1 MIPDSFLGLIESI
14 RAVAPRAGIRS
25 NVICGF
31 PGETARDQEI
41 LADFLTAAELD
52 AIGVFGYSDEDGTA
66 AQGLPDQHPI
76 ELVESRRAQ
85 IADLADELVN
95 QRAEDRIGESVR
107 VLVEEVQPAVVGRAE
122 HQGPEVDGSV
132 RLLRPSATVRRG
144 DLVDADGDRH
154 RRRGSG
160 RRDGGCGVSG
170 EPQRPRV
177 DRDAASASEK
187 HPVGPMAEPET
198 TPWNVPNAL
207 TAFRILLVPLFA
219 WMLLS
224 HPDDPW
230 WRVGTAALFTVA
242 ILTDTL
248 DGYLARKHNIVTKF
262 GKLADPIADKALTGM
277 ALIGLSIIGE
287 LPWWVTI
294 VILVREWGITVMRF
308 AMLRYG
314 VMAAGRGGKIK
325 TVLQAVAII
334 LYLLPL
340 ATVAPWAHVV
350 AMIVMGAAFLITVLS
365 GLDYVREAV
374 RIRRQH
380 QTS

>member
-1 MIPDSFLGLIESI
+1 MSES
-14 RAVAPRAGIRS
+14 
-25 NVICGF
+25 
-31 PGETARDQEI
+31 
-41 LADFLTAAELD
+41 
-52 AIGVFGYSDEDGTA
+52 
-66 AQGLPDQHPI
+66 
-76 ELVESRRAQ
+76 
-85 IADLADELVN
+85 
-95 QRAEDRIGESVR
+95 
-107 VLVEEVQPAVVGRAE
+107 
-122 HQGPEVDGSV
+122 
-132 RLLRPSATVRRG
+132 
-144 DLVDADGDRH
+144 
-154 RRRGSG
+154 
-160 RRDGGCGVSG
+160 
-170 EPQRPRV
+170 QRPRI

-207 TAFRILLVPLFA
+207 TTFRILLVPLFA

-230 WRVGTAALFTVA
+230 WRLGTAALFTVA

-262 GKLADPIADKALTGM
+262 GKLADPIPDKALTGM

-287 LPWWVTI
+287 LPWWVTL
-294 VILVREWGITVMRF
+294 VILVREWGITVLRF

-325 TVLQAVAII
+325 TVIQAVAII

-340 ATVAPWAHVV
+340 NTILPWTHVV
-350 AMIVMGAAFLITVLS
+350 AVIVMGAALLITVLS

-380 QTS
+380 RTL